1 MSQTTTTTLRSSRPQ
16 DFAQLDEASSHGVI
30 KGILIAVGIAVI
42 AAAVAT
48 IFSRR
53 GYNDQ
58 SELAAEGP
66 A

>member
-1 MSQTTTTTLRSSRPQ
+1 MSKNATTTEMLEVIETPDLEE
-16 DFAQLDEASSHGVI
+16 LDDASGHGFM

-53 GYNDQ
+53 
-58 SELAAEGP
+58 EG
-66 A
+66 

>member
-1 MSQTTTTTLRSSRPQ
+1 MSQTTTTDVLEIIESP
-16 DFAQLDEASSHGVI
+16 DLAQLDDASSHGVI

-53 GYNDQ
+53 GD
-58 SELAAEGP
+58 SAS
-66 A
+66 

>member
-1 MSQTTTTTLRSSRPQ
+1 MSQTTSTDVLEIFESPDLAELDVASSR
-16 DFAQLDEASSHGVI
+16 GVM

-53 GYNDQ
+53 GDSTN
-58 SELAAEGP
+58 
-66 A
+66 

>member
-1 MSQTTTTTLRSSRPQ
+1 MSQTTTSDVLEIIESP
-16 DFAQLDEASSHGVI
+16 DLAQLDDASGRGLV

-53 GYNDQ
+53 GD
-58 SELAAEGP
+58 
-66 A
+66 